1 MRFFIFIS
9 AILSG
14 HLLSAQL
21 ATPIK
26 GGAYSTARKENFNG
40 FIGENSTTLF
50 SVDYL
55 YISRKKQ
62 ELIIRKF
69 YKQDLKLVDSKN
81 IYENPPDGFYGEPL
95 EVFYKNDSLFLF
107 SNLYD
112 EAQKTLF
119 ITFGLFDINGT
130 KLYSSIIDTLPD
142 DESLQI
148 HEEENQ
154 NGFVLI
160 KSHKFSN
167 LTEQEIAIKCLDP
180 FGNITLN
187 ETAKSPMAL
196 QNINIEKIAFV
207 KGGPIYVLCNYN
219 FDPASASVND
229 EREMINNKYALWAY
243 DPELHFLKEFELR
256 MQAKW
261 LNGIEMQ
268 LTPQNNLLLAGYFN
282 ESRYYTVSG
291 VFSLI
296 INADLAIL
304 SSKFEPFGK
313 DVLAKFIEEK
323 DREKTKELEDYK
335 LNHIA
340 VLDNSSYF
348 LLGERFYKYIERN
361 YDPRTNITTTTE
373 HYNYNSIIVSYFDS
387 LGNHIWTDRIPK
399 YQNSTNDYGYFS
411 SYTFLNTGSEVYLFF
426 NDTDK
431 NNDLALTDYFNYK
444 GLFNNRRFQI
454 SAVQVD
460 TAGVKARGPIVSVEN
475 QFILRAKESNQ
486 IAGETMYLMTEVGR
500 EAKIFS
506 VNLKKKN

>member
-1 MRFFIFIS
+1 MRFFCFI
-9 AILSG
+9 IL
-14 HLLSAQL
+14 LFTCRLLTAQLSA
-21 ATPIK
+21 PVK
-26 GGAYSTARKENFNG
+26 GGSYSTARKESFNG

-81 IYENPPDGFYGEPL
+81 IYENPPEGFYGEPL
-95 EVFYKNDSLFLF
+95 EVFYRNDSIFLF

-112 EAQKTLF
+112 EAEKTLY
-119 ITFGLFDINGT
+119 ITLELFDISGA
-130 KLYSSIIDTLPD
+130 KLFYATVDTLPD

-167 LTEQEIAIKCLDP
+167 LTEQEISIKCLDR
-180 FGNITLN
+180 FGKITLN

-196 QNINIEKIAFV
+196 QNINIEKIAFEQ
-207 KGGPIYVLCNYN
+207 GGPVYVLCNYN
-219 FDPASASVND
+219 FDPATAAVQD

-243 DPELHFLKEFELR
+243 DPTIHFLKEFEIR
-256 MQAKW
+256 MQGKW
-261 LNGIEMQ
+261 LNGVEMQ
-268 LTPQNNLLLAGYFN
+268 LTPQHNLLIAGYFN
-282 ESRYYTVSG
+282 ESRYQTVSG
-291 VFSLI
+291 VFSLMI
-296 INADLAIL
+296 TPELDILA
-304 SSKFEPFGK
+304 SKFQVFD
-313 DVLAKFIEEK
+313 DVILAKFIEEK
-323 DREKTKELEDYK
+323 DRAKTKELEDYQ
-335 LNHIA
+335 LNDIA
-340 VLDNSSYF
+340 VMPNGSYY
-348 LLGERFYKYIERN
+348 LLGERFYKYVERN

-387 LGNHIWTDRIPK
+387 SGNHIWTDRVPK
-399 YQNSTNDYGYFS
+399 YQNTTNDFGYFS
-411 SYTFLNTGSEVYLFF
+411 SYAYLNTGAEIYLFF

-431 NNDLALTDYFNYK
+431 NNELALTDYFNYK

-454 SAVQVD
+454 SAVQID
-460 TAGVKARGPIVSVEN
+460 SSGIKNRGPIIGIEN

-486 IAGETMYLMTEVGR
+486 ISGQTMYLMTEVGR
-500 EAKIFS
+500 EAKVFS
-506 VNLKKKN
+506 VSLKK